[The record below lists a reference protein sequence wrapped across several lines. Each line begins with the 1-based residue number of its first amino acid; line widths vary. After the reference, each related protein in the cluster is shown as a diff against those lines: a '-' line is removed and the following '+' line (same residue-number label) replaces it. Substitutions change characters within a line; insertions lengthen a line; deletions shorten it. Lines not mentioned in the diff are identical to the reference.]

1 MKKTHIK
8 DKLDFLGW
16 PIESFSL
23 GDFDI
28 IGEYTAKKTRNPD
41 SDLYKKV
48 GCFYR
53 PNYERGLLIY
63 SLIRKYSIK
72 SYLEIGFGRGYSSLC
87 AAKAMDEEGIDGK
100 ITSIDVKF
108 DQKHVEF
115 IGKLFPNEWLKK
127 IELIQGRSEEVL
139 PRLKD
144 FDMIYIDGDHT
155 YEGVKKDWD
164 LCKDRWNKV
173 MLFDDYHLPTKK
185 QEDIECAR
193 VIDEIDHSSK
203 ELIIMDRR
211 IFLDDRR
218 LSDDEIDYGQ
228 VVITK

>member
-139 PRLKD
+139 PRLND